1 MDELLPRD
9 VVSKAIFKQMK
20 MDNREYVYLDVTH
33 LDSEYLKS
41 RFSFIYEQC
50 LIRGTDITK
59 DYIKVAPAQ
68 HYFMGGIEV
77 DLQSKT
83 SMNNLYAVGEV
94 SCTGVHGANRLAS
107 NSLLEGLVF
116 SKRAASH
123 INENIDNIDNIDI
136 IDINNIN
143 HNEFKIDVLST
154 PNKDLVINEIKSI
167 REDLRDELLV
177 N

>member
-1 MDELLPRD
+1 
-9 VVSKAIFKQMK
+9 
-20 MDNREYVYLDVTH
+20 
-33 LDSEYLKS
+33 
-41 RFSFIYEQC
+41 
-50 LIRGTDITK
+50 
-59 DYIKVAPAQ
+59 
-68 HYFMGGIEV
+68 
-77 DLQSKT
+77 
-83 SMNNLYAVGEV
+83 MNNLYAVGEV

-136 IDINNIN
+136 NNIN

-154 PNKDLVINEIKSI
+154 PNKDIVINEIKSI

>member
-1 MDELLPRD
+1 
-9 VVSKAIFKQMK
+9 
-20 MDNREYVYLDVTH
+20 
-33 LDSEYLKS
+33 
-41 RFSFIYEQC
+41 
-50 LIRGTDITK
+50 
-59 DYIKVAPAQ
+59 
-68 HYFMGGIEV
+68 MGGIEV
-77 DLQSKT
+77 ELQSKT

-136 IDINNIN
+136 NNIN